1 MSDMLAQPHGAP
13 TILAVE
19 FRGRGAEY
27 FRIWIVNVALSVLT
41 LGLYSAWAK
50 VRTQRYFY
58 GNTYLAGQSF
68 EYHAS
73 AWRILLGRIIA
84 LTLLL
89 CYSVSVVLVPV
100 SFGLWLLIL
109 GAALPWLANS
119 SLRFNARNSSW
130 RNVRF
135 NFTATY

>member
-1 MSDMLAQPHGAP
+1 MSDEAAQPQGAP
-13 TILAVE
+13 AIHEVE
-19 FRGRGAEY
+19 FRGRGGEY
-27 FRIWIVNVALSVLT
+27 FRIWIVNLALSVLT

-73 AWRILLGRIIA
+73 PWRILVGRLIA
-84 LTLLL
+84 LALLL
-89 CYSVSVVLVPV
+89 GYSASVVLVPL

-109 GAALPWLANS
+109 GAALPWLANA
-119 SLRFNARNSSW
+119 SLRFDARNSS
-130 RNVRF
+130 
-135 NFTATY
+135 